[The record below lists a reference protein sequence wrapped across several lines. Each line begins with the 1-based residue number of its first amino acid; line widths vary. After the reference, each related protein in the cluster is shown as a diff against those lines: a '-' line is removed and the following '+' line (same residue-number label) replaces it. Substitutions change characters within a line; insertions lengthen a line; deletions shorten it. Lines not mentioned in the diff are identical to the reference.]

1 MTVVELIRD
10 RIKHLDVQ
18 IKDSEQDYG
27 LAISY
32 YCGEVN
38 SSTPLV
44 NIFNVINHAA
54 ETKKLKYAKEE
65 LERILWMIEMKEK
78 TT

>member
-1 MTVVELIRD
+1 MTVTELIKD

-18 IKDSEQDYG
+18 IKDPEQDYG
-27 LAISY
+27 IAISS
-32 YCGEVN
+32 YCGEVKSN
-38 SSTPLV
+38 TPLV
-44 NIFNVINHAA
+44 NVFNVVNHAA

-65 LERILWMIEMKEK
+65 LERILWLIEMKEK

>member
-1 MTVVELIRD
+1 MTTAELIRD

-27 LAISY
+27 IALSY

-38 SSTPLV
+38 SKTPLV
-44 NIFNVINHAA
+44 NIFNVVNHAA
-54 ETKKLKYAKEE
+54 ETKKLKFAKEE
-65 LERILWMIEMKEK
+65 LEQILWMIEMGDK
-78 TT
+78 TK